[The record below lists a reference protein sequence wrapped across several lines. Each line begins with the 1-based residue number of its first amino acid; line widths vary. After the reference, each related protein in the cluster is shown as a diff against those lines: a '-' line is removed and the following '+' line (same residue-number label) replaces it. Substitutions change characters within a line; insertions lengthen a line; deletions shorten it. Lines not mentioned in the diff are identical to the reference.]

1 MIQINNQHHKD
12 ILIIVNG
19 EEDNKTRLGS
29 YNDLSSITWSRKKGY
44 SRCNSRGSQST
55 MNEVRRPPDP
65 INMMCCYYIELKHND
80 SRVRQRKR
88 AKTPLAWL
96 VGHLMC

>member
-55 MNEVRRPPDP
+55 MNEDRRPPDP
-65 INMMCCYYIELKHND
+65 INTSIVPMLTSWFYFRDAHENNKMTIFLWNCI
-80 SRVRQRKR
+80 
-88 AKTPLAWL
+88 
-96 VGHLMC
+96 